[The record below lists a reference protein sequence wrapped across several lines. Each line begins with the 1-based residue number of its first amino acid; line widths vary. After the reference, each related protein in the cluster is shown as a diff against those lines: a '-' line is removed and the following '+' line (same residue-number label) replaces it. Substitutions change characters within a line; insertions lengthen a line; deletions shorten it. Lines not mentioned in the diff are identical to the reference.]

1 MSRRA
6 GGRPEVG
13 FESSWYYDTR
23 NHQAERPTLTEDLD
37 CDVCIVGGGYTGL
50 SAALTLSEA
59 GLKVVLLE
67 KYRVAS
73 GASGRNGGVLGMG
86 QRQDQED
93 LERIVDPAWASQ
105 LWQMSLEANALVRSR
120 IDQYSIPCDL
130 SDGELTLAHRARYE
144 QDLWDHTA
152 HLKMRYG
159 YDDCHPLSR
168 AEVSDRIGS
177 DAYFGGYL
185 DTRAGHLHPLNLA
198 QGLAK
203 AAESQGAQL
212 FELAAVT
219 GFEAIS
225 ADLMEVRTAT
235 CRVRAGK
242 VVLACNGYLNGL
254 AREPDDYQMPIN
266 NFMVATAP
274 LGDALAREII
284 RENEAIVDTRFVV
297 NYFHLSGD
305 QRLIFGGGENYTRFF
320 PKDIRRVV
328 RKRLL
333 AIYPQLAD
341 VDLPYAWGGTLSVT
355 MNRMPKFGRLGEN
368 LYYGQGYSG
377 HGVAM
382 ANMGGHLIAEAI
394 KGQADGFDC
403 LANLKHRKFPGG
415 RWLRWPGLVAG
426 MLFYAALDRV

>member
-13 FESSWYYDTR
+13 FESSWYFDTR

-254 AREPDDYQMPIN
+254 AREPDD
-266 NFMVATAP
+266 
-274 LGDALAREII
+274 
-284 RENEAIVDTRFVV
+284 
-297 NYFHLSGD
+297 
-305 QRLIFGGGENYTRFF
+305 
-320 PKDIRRVV
+320 
-328 RKRLL
+328 
-333 AIYPQLAD
+333 
-341 VDLPYAWGGTLSVT
+341 
-355 MNRMPKFGRLGEN
+355 
-368 LYYGQGYSG
+368 
-377 HGVAM
+377 
-382 ANMGGHLIAEAI
+382 
-394 KGQADGFDC
+394 
-403 LANLKHRKFPGG
+403 
-415 RWLRWPGLVAG
+415 
-426 MLFYAALDRV
+426 